1 MQVVHWK
8 WVATVEEA
16 IAEAKAANLTVVA
29 LETVL
34 FFLFFFS
41 FFCHEQR
48 LPLPVSAATSTPLAL
63 TCSFYSQACTSSSS
77 SLRPHT
83 IVAEGRIH

>member
-34 FFLFFFS
+34 FFLFS
-41 FFCHEQR
+41 FFLVTNSACPCR
-48 LPLPVSAATSTPLAL
+48 YLLLPPL
-63 TCSFYSQACTSSSS
+63 
-77 SLRPHT
+77 H
-83 IVAEGRIH
+83 

>member
-34 FFLFFFS
+34 FFLFLFG
-41 FFCHEQR
+41 HEPH
-48 LPLPVSAATSTPLAL
+48 LPLPGSATTSTPLAQTL
-63 TCSFYSQACTSSSS
+63 
-77 SLRPHT
+77 LL
-83 IVAEGRIH
+83 